1 MQKET
6 MFFGV
11 PKSESSRHDRHA
23 PFWALVLVVLCA
35 TGLATIWIDGGP
47 FWKGYVLDMTG
58 PAWNYILFR
67 GRFTSKA
74 DNLWTRF
81 FTPKRT
87 IMIFVAVCFGIESAQ
102 YFGLYEATF
111 DILDFFAYISILVPL
126 FILDQV
132 TYEGQDAV

>member
-1 MQKET
+1 MMQKET
-6 MFFGV
+6 VFFGV
-11 PKSESSRHDRHA
+11 SKSESSRHDRHA

-35 TGLATIWIDGGP
+35 TGLATTWIDGGP
-47 FWKGYVLDMTG
+47 FWKGYVLDMMG

-81 FTPKRT
+81 FTPKHT
-87 IMIFVAVCFGIESAQ
+87 IIIFVAVCFGIESAQ

-111 DILDFFAYISILVPL
+111 DPLDFLAYISILVPL

-132 TYEGQDAV
+132 TYEG

>member
-1 MQKET
+1 MMQKEA

-35 TGLATIWIDGGP
+35 TGLATIWIDGSP

-81 FTPKRT
+81 FTPKHT
-87 IMIFVAVCFGIESAQ
+87 IIIFVAVCFGIESAQ

-111 DILDFFAYISILVPL
+111 DPLDFLAYISILVPL

-132 TYEGQDAV
+132 TYEG